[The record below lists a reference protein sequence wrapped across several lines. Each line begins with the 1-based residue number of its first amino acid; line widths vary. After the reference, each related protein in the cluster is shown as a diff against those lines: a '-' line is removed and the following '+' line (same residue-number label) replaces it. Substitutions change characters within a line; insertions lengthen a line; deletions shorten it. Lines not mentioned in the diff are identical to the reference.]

1 MLQYLALHFQ
11 DLISCVSV
19 VRDEAELFNA
29 WRIDFLILPLN
40 KVSRNNKTSL
50 LDPLPFRTSITVLI
64 YWLISNL
71 RGNEHTSDAEQLKSL
86 SFYVVPI

>member
-29 WRIDFLILPLN
+29 WRIDFLILPVKFEEN
-40 KVSRNNKTSL
+40 KKVNLHLRR
-50 LDPLPFRTSITVLI
+50 DIYSINWRGGT
-64 YWLISNL
+64 YEAISMQVMP
-71 RGNEHTSDAEQLKSL
+71 RS
-86 SFYVVPI
+86 